1 MEGKWQKQFALAVP
15 AAIGE
20 SMMATPQLLKAGN
33 VDYLVYDFLA
43 EITMSIMARA
53 RANKPEM
60 GYATDFI
67 TGVLKPNLQDIAA
80 QGVKVLTNA
89 GGVNPEAVVRRRALI
104 AEQGLDLKVAVVLG
118 DDLLAQGAELGAV
131 GYSDM
136 FSGEVFR
143 KLKNLPALMPIWAVF
158 RLLKR
163 WMPVPILSLPDAV

>member
-1 MEGKWQKQFALAVP
+1 M
-15 AAIGE
+15 
-20 SMMATPQLLKAGN
+20 
-33 VDYLVYDFLA
+33 
-43 EITMSIMARA
+43 
-53 RANKPEM
+53 
-60 GYATDFI
+60 
-67 TGVLKPNLQDIAA
+67 KPNLQDIAA

-89 GGVNPEAVVRRRALI
+89 GGVNPESCGAAARALI

-136 FSGEVFR
+136 FSGEAFR